1 VKQKNL
7 PFNQRYIIFKSRVKK
22 VYADFHGKDPQIDP
36 LLKNLLR
43 YFSPR
48 NRGGA
53 GNRKHVYYPSAKLLF
68 LNNSQKPLLE
78 GSFVIGNSLFG

>member
-36 LLKNLLR
+36 LLNNYLR
-43 YFSPR
+43 YFSTLR
-48 NRGGA
+48 HGGA
-53 GNRKHVYYPSAKLLF
+53 ENRKFFYFPSAKY
-68 LNNSQKPLLE
+68 
-78 GSFVIGNSLFG
+78 SF